1 MADESA
7 EPGRAK
13 KAAEAASGTPESPQ
27 SGMNTPSGQAYEAS
41 TMECQV
47 TRLMTATKQGD
58 RHAFDELVAQLRG
71 RAFQVASSMV
81 GSRDDA
87 LDLSQEAFMK
97 VYRARETFREDQP
110 FLPWFHR
117 ILRNTCFS
125 FLRKAKRLKRSSLD
139 AHDEDGSPWEIVD
152 EGPSPSRGAE
162 IDEIRTLFE
171 RAMAEM
177 KPRDREI
184 LTLRHSQE
192 LTYREIAEAL
202 EIPEGTVMS
211 RLFHARRRLRDRIG
225 PLLGDA
231 DQVTST
237 TAPPERRRPS
247 R

>member
-1 MADESA
+1 MN
-7 EPGRAK
+7 RRN
-13 KAAEAASGTPESPQ
+13 EAAYEP
-27 SGMNTPSGQAYEAS
+27 PS
-41 TMECQV
+41 MECQV
-47 TRLMTATKQGD
+47 TRLMTAAKAGD

-87 LDLSQEAFMK
+87 LDLSQETFMK

-125 FLRKAKRLKRSSLD
+125 FLRKTKRLKRSSLD
-139 AHDEDGSPWEIVD
+139 AHDEDESPWEIVD

-162 IDEIRTLFE
+162 IEEVRTLFE
-171 RAMAEM
+171 RAMSEM

-184 LTLRHSQE
+184 LTLRHTQE
-192 LTYREIAEAL
+192 LSYREIAEAL
-202 EIPEGTVMS
+202 SIPEGTVMS
-211 RLFHARRRLRDRIG
+211 RLFHARRRLRDQLG
-225 PLLGDA
+225 PLLGETEDPTPVA
-231 DQVTST
+231 
-237 TAPPERRRPS
+237 APPERPRPP